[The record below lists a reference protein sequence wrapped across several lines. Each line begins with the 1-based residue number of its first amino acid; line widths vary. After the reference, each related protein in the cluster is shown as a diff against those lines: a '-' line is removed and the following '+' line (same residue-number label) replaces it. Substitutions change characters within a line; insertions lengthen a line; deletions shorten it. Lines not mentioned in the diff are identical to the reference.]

1 MIILKWW
8 KRLIFTVISLVLGF
22 CSLDYL
28 YYAYKRLTY
37 VSKGTAEGIGKDSL
51 SWLIGIGMFFLWFFI
66 VGLYFFIVRHFSMKV
81 SIIEE
86 DVATGKQHVRHKW
99 GDIILQAACI
109 LTGLIL
115 RWAYVLYILIP
126 KL

>member
-1 MIILKWW
+1 MKWW
-8 KRLIFTVISLVLGF
+8 KRLIFSVISLVFGF

-28 YYAYKRLTY
+28 YYAYKRLTF
-37 VSKGTAEGIGKDSL
+37 VSRGTAEGIKQDSL
-51 SWLIGIGMFFLWFFI
+51 SWLIGIGMFLLWFFI
-66 VGLYFFIVRHFSMKV
+66 VGFYFFIVKHFSIKV

-86 DVATGKQHVRHKW
+86 DWETGKQRVRHKW
-99 GDIILQAACI
+99 VDIILQTACI
-109 LTGLIL
+109 LTGLFL